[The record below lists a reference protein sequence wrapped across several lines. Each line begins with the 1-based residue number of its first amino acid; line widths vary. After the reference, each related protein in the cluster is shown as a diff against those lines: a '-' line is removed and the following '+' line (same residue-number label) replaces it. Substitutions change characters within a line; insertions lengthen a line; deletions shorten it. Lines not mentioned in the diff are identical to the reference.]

1 MNLLFL
7 YFFLA
12 LGVSFLCSLLESI
25 ILSVTHAHAA
35 VMAKTDML
43 GGDIMQNLKK
53 DINRPLAA
61 ILTLNT
67 IANVVGAAGVGAQTL
82 MLFGNKWVALSSG
95 ILTLSILIFSEIIPK
110 TIGAIYWKSLVSVA
124 AYTILGLIFITF
136 PFVYFSEHFSKL
148 IHKRSVPQ
156 KVSREE
162 VIAMAEVGEH
172 EGTILEKESDIIDN
186 LLTLN
191 EVPAEDVLT
200 PRNVV
205 FALQKDQTVGEIIQE
220 HSPIAFSRIPVYNKD
235 MDDVIGVI
243 HRYDLV
249 NKQAED
255 QFDVTMEEL
264 HEPVYFVQQ
273 EDSVAFILDEF
284 VKRRQQMFIV
294 TDEFGTTTGIIT
306 LEDAIETLLG
316 VEIVD
321 EHDSVVDMRKLASEK
336 YNKERKKNQY

>member
-1 MNLLFL
+1 M
-7 YFFLA
+7 
-12 LGVSFLCSLLESI
+12 
-25 ILSVTHAHAA
+25 LSVTHSHIA
-35 VMAKTDML
+35 VMVKNNQKAGVL
-43 GGDIMQNLKK
+43 IQNLKN
-53 DINRPLAA
+53 DISRPLAG

-67 IANVVGAAGVGAQTL
+67 VANVVGAAGVGAQTFDI
-82 MLFGNKWVALSSG
+82 FGGNEWVTVSSI

-110 TIGAIYWKSLVSVA
+110 TIGAIYWKSLVSFT
-124 AYTILGLIFITF
+124 AYVVKGLIFVTY
-136 PFVYFSEHFSKL
+136 PFVYL
-148 IHKRSVPQ
+148 SVYLNRILKKEDSPE

-162 VIAMAEVGEH
+162 MIAMAEVGEN
-172 EGTILEKESDIIDN
+172 EGTILEKESDIIEN
-186 LLTLN
+186 LMNLN
-191 EVPAEDVLT
+191 DVPAEDVMT
-200 PRNVV
+200 PRNVI
-205 FALQKDQTVGEIIQE
+205 FALQKDQTVGEIVRQ

-235 MDDVIGVI
+235 LDDVIGVI

-255 QFDVTMEEL
+255 QFDIPMEEL
-264 HEPVYFVQQ
+264 QEPVYFVQQ

-336 YNKERKKNQY
+336 YDSERRINYS